1 MLIGRAKADTFRST
15 LHQVTRGSLS
25 LFGMS
30 KNSIP
35 LTANQIR
42 LLAVLALIN
51 FVNFAARQAVIPLI
65 PLLRDHFHA
74 TDAELGS
81 LQTFLLIV
89 LAVGSIPFGFFA
101 DRFSRKAI
109 IALGIFF
116 WSAASFAG
124 GLVSSFLFFFIARG
138 LVGLGEA
145 AYAPAAQS
153 MISGAFPVERRAFA
167 QAIFASGM
175 LLGGATGQAFGGIIG
190 PRHGWQYVLFL
201 VALAGALPGLALF
214 GLEEPPRGPRSEV
227 VPIPRLL
234 SVPAFLAMIS
244 AGICITFSTVSL
256 LTWGVDYA
264 KSYKDFTLREASV
277 LLALIALVASVLGVL
292 IGGFVADRL
301 HRRLAYGRILAI
313 AAAFLLAAPFLLLAI
328 QAEEKTIVLLGLT
341 VAVFFMSWYH
351 GPVTAVLH
359 DMMPRRAHATSVGV
373 YMFATQL
380 VGGLGPH
387 VVGKISDLH
396 DLQLGLQIAVAIMV
410 CGALLMFLVIHFI
423 RRDGL
428 CHPTLAAFH
437 AEPGD

>member
-1 MLIGRAKADTFRST
+1 MST
-15 LHQVTRGSLS
+15 R
-25 LFGMS
+25 
-30 KNSIP
+30 SIP
-35 LTANQIR
+35 LTSYQIR

-81 LQTFLLIV
+81 LQTFLLVV
-89 LAVGSIPFGFFA
+89 LAVGSIPFGFLA

-138 LVGLGEA
+138 MVGLGEA

-175 LLGGATGQAFGGIIG
+175 LLGGASGQAFGGVIG
-190 PRHGWQYVLFL
+190 PRYGWQYVLFL
-201 VALAGALPGLALF
+201 VALAGMLPGLALF
-214 GLEEPPRGPRSEV
+214 GFEEPPRGPRSEV

-234 SVPAFLAMIS
+234 GVPAFVAMIS

-256 LTWGVDYA
+256 LTWGVDFA
-264 KSYKDFTLREASV
+264 KTYKDFTLREASV
-277 LLALIALVASVLGVL
+277 LLALIALVSSVLGVL
-292 IGGFVADRL
+292 IGGIVADRL
-301 HRRLAYGRILAI
+301 HRKLAYGRIMAI
-313 AAAFLLAAPFLLLAI
+313 AVAFLLAAPFLLLAI
-328 QAEEKTIVLLGLT
+328 QAEEKAIVLVGFS

-387 VVGKISDLH
+387 VVGKISDLR
-396 DLQLGLQIAVAIMV
+396 DMQLGLQIAVAVMV
-410 CGALLMFLVIHFI
+410 CGALLMLLVIHFI

-428 CHPTLAAFH
+428 RHATLASFH
-437 AEPGD
+437 AEAND